1 MPGKIDTLLFAVQ
14 NNLAKAGLPPKDYMD
29 SFGSR
34 SAIVGK
40 LPDVSKIAFNPEG
53 ELYAIRGSELYT
65 GPMPSSGN
73 QDWFSSAKRVGK
85 VDWDKM
91 KSLFFDRKGLLYA
104 VTKDGAFYKGQ
115 APSNENVSW
124 LYGQATQ
131 IGKSGW
137 NNLAALFFD
146 LKDNLYAV
154 TDKGKL
160 VMRSPPTSADEEW
173 LASSTTIGTEG
184 WYDLTHFMDVSPD
197 GNLWCVDTK
206 NGKIYKG
213 AIPVKGDAEYLAKA
227 ENLGIG
233 YNIFPCLAFT
243 TDKTIQSIVSLEF
256 LPDSGKVLSHGVEVV
271 QSQVYN
277 NKKSGTPLKHKFTV
291 SKTMT
296 ETSTFTREHGFTV
309 AMGMELTFKTGV
321 PVIAEG
327 EAKISIDMST
337 THTWSFSKTNET
349 QTTFSSS
356 SDVEVPPWKGIR
368 MVASVSKGEMD
379 VPYRAQIRTLF
390 GYTTTIQGMWKGVT
404 HYDLMVTQEDYSG

>member
-1 MPGKIDTLLFAVQ
+1 MLNKLDTLLFAVRDYT
-14 NNLAKAGLPPKDYMD
+14 ARAGLPPTNYLDD
-29 SFGSR
+29 FNTR

-40 LPDVSKIAFNPEG
+40 LSDVRKIAFNPEG

-85 VDWDKM
+85 VDWDKI
-91 KSLFFDRKGLLYA
+91 KSLFFDRKGLMYV
-104 VTKDGAFYKGQ
+104 VTKDGAFYKGP
-115 APSNENVSW
+115 APSNEHVSW
-124 LYGQATQ
+124 LYCQATQ
-131 IGKSGW
+131 IGNTGW
-137 NNLAALFFD
+137 NTFAALFFD
-146 LKDNLYAV
+146 LKDVLYAV
-154 TDKGKL
+154 TDSDKL
-160 VMRSPPTSADEEW
+160 VMRSPPIKVDDNW
-173 LASSTTIGTEG
+173 LASSTTIGTNG
-184 WYDLTHFMDVSPD
+184 WYALSHFMDVSPD
-197 GNLWCVDTK
+197 GDLWCVDTK

-213 AIPVKGDAEYLAKA
+213 AIPTKSNDNFMARA

-243 TDKTIQSIVSLEF
+243 IDKTIQSIVSLEF
-256 LPDSGKVLSHGVEVV
+256 LPDSGKVLSQGVEVV

-277 NKKSGTPLKHKFTV
+277 NKSGTPLKHKFTF
-291 SKTMT
+291 SKTLT
-296 ETSTFTREHGFTV
+296 ETSTFTHEHGFTV

-327 EAKISIDMST
+327 VAKISIDMST

-356 SDVEVPPWKGIR
+356 SDVEVPAGKGIR

-379 VPYRAQIRTLF
+379 VPYRAKILTLF

>member
-1 MPGKIDTLLFAVQ
+1 MATPDTLLFAVRDYT
-14 NNLAKAGLPPKDYMD
+14 ARAGLPPTNYLDN
-29 SFGSR
+29 FNTR

-40 LPDVSKIAFNPEG
+40 LPNVSKIAFNPEG
-53 ELYAIRGSELYT
+53 ELYAIRGSELHT

-91 KSLFFDRKGLLYA
+91 KSLFFDRKGLMYA
-104 VTKDGAFYKGQ
+104 VTKDGAFYKGP

-131 IGKSGW
+131 IGNKGW
-137 NNLAALFFD
+137 NTFAALFFD
-146 LKDNLYAV
+146 LKDVLYAV
-154 TDKGKL
+154 TDNDKL
-160 VMRSPPTSADEEW
+160 VMRSPPIKVDDNW
-173 LASSTTIGTEG
+173 LASSTTIGTNG
-184 WYDLTHFMDVSPD
+184 WYALSHFMDVSPD
-197 GNLWCVDTK
+197 GDLWCVDTK

-213 AIPVKGDAEYLAKA
+213 AIPTKSNDNFMARA
-227 ENLGIG
+227 ENLGYG

-243 TDKTIQSIVSLEF
+243 IDKTIQSIVSLEF
-256 LPDSGKVLSHGVEVV
+256 LPDSGKVLSQGVEVV

-277 NKKSGTPLKHKFTV
+277 NKSGTPLKHTFSF
-291 SKTMT
+291 SKTLT
-296 ETSTFTREHGFTV
+296 ETSSFTQEHGFTV
-309 AMGMELTFKTGV
+309 AIGMELTFKTGV

-337 THTWSFSKTNET
+337 THTWSFTKTNET

-356 SDVEVPPWKGIR
+356 TDVEVPAGKGIR

-379 VPYRAQIRTLF
+379 VPYRAQILTLF
-390 GYTTTIQGMWKGVT
+390 GYTTTIQGMWKGAT
-404 HYDLMVTQEDYSG
+404 HYNLMVTQEDYSG